1 MKNNGGAQMC
11 PMEFMSLKQTIIHN
25 DLEYAIQHVSVKIG
39 TWERAL
45 VTRKVIDPRVSIVLK
60 LF

>member
-1 MKNNGGAQMC
+1 
-11 PMEFMSLKQTIIHN
+11 MELLPLKQTIIHN
-25 DLEYAIQHVSVKIG
+25 DLEYAVQHVTVKIG